1 MFTSGRFTARN
12 CFLSVLLG
20 SDKAMQKPPQPDVRT
35 VIKNAVKLPDT
46 LRGWIG
52 LVCLIIFIVLLGYFT
67 P

>member
-20 SDKAMQKPPQPDVRT
+20 SDKAMREPPQPDVQ
-35 VIKNAVKLPDT
+35 KMMKDALKLPETT
-46 LRGWIG
+46 LGRVG
-52 LVCLIIFIVLLGYFT
+52 LFCLVVVIVLLTFFT